1 VADQPDPAGRAF
13 FDYGWTFVP
22 PIDVVPARTALLV
35 IDMQYHDAC
44 RGRGYSAALE
54 RIAPGSGAYFDDR
67 VEGTVLPA
75 LQRLIPACRDRGVRI
90 VYVRFGS
97 AYRDYRDMPLRQR
110 EYLRAIERQGG
121 VEDLAWSG
129 SPLFEIRSEI
139 APEPDDLL
147 IDKTTFGAFNGSSI
161 DDTLR
166 RMGVETLVITG
177 VSTNLCVET
186 TARDAADRG
195 YGVVLVDEC
204 TADYDERAQEAAML
218 GFHFN
223 FGRVV
228 HTADELIELIWD
240 PKEH

>member
-1 VADQPDPAGRAF
+1 MTDASTHGTRAF
-13 FDYGWTFVP
+13 FDFGWTFVP

-44 RGRGYSAALE
+44 PGMGYSLALE

-67 VEGTVLPA
+67 VERTVMPA
-75 LQRLIPACRDRGVRI
+75 LQRVIPACRRHGVRV
-90 VYVRFGS
+90 VYVRLGS
-97 AYRDYRDMPLRQR
+97 AYRDYRDMPARQR

-129 SPLFEIRSEI
+129 SPLFEIRREI
-139 APEPDDLL
+139 APESDDVV

-161 DDTLR
+161 DQTLR
-166 RMGVETLVITG
+166 RMGIDTLVVTG

-195 YGVVLVDEC
+195 YGVILVDEC
-204 TADYDERAQEAAML
+204 TADYEERAQEAAL
-218 GFHFN
+218 VAFHFN

-228 HTADELIELIWD
+228 RTADELIGLVAAAGA
-240 PKEH
+240 